1 MLDNLQQRIILK
13 ARPSAQRLAIG
24 FMALVLMS
32 LLGLDTWQSWTART
46 QALRVAQTHTANL
59 ARSLAQHAEST
70 VQEADTVLADLTE
83 RVQADGTGP
92 AQLARL
98 HRLMQARTHE
108 LTQLHG
114 LFIYDKDGRWLVTSN
129 DVDPAGVNNA
139 DREYFQFHRFN
150 RGNAVHIGPVIRSRT
165 NNQLIIPVSRRIE
178 GPDGAFAGVALATLD
193 LEFFNRFYQ
202 SFDLDRQ
209 GVIVLALGNGTV
221 LARRPFDEH
230 VIGTS
235 LAKGRVFSELLPNQP
250 SGSSMMPSLI
260 DGVSRLFSY
269 KSLDK
274 YPLVVEAAQSK
285 DAIYA
290 TWHANLL
297 RSAAF
302 ILVVGAALSVFGV
315 ALIRQLRHGQRT
327 EAQLRNAHAAL
338 EILAMQD
345 ALTGLANRRQLDAAL
360 PHEIGRARRNGKP
373 LGLIM
378 LDVDHFKRFNDLY
391 GHPAGD
397 QCLRAVGRAV
407 LDCVGRSSDLVVRY
421 GGEELLVVLPES
433 DWAGTWL
440 VANNIL
446 ERVRELTIHH
456 AGNDGGLV
464 TLSAGVHVWVPEGE
478 DTQPHLLIQAAD
490 QALYQ
495 AKHHGR
501 NRLYPPQPQRQVQP
515 EPQQV

>member
-13 ARPSAQRLAIG
+13 ARPTAQRLAIG
-24 FMALVLMS
+24 FMALVLLS

-46 QALRVAQTHTANL
+46 QALRVAQTDTSNL

-70 VQEADTVLADLTE
+70 VQEADVVLADLTE
-83 RVQADGTGP
+83 RVRADGTGP
-92 AQLARL
+92 QQLARL
-98 HRLMQARTHE
+98 HSLMQARTHE

-129 DVDPAGVNNA
+129 DVDPQGANNA

-150 RGNAVHIGPVIRSRT
+150 RDPAVHIGPVIRSRT
-165 NNQLIIPVSRRIE
+165 NNQLVIPISRRID
-178 GPDGAFAGVALATLD
+178 GPDGAFAGVVLATLD

-209 GVIVLALGNGTV
+209 GVIVLALGNGTI
-221 LARRPFDEH
+221 LARRPFEEH
-230 VIGTS
+230 IIGTS
-235 LAKGRVFSELLPNQP
+235 LARGRVFSEMLPNQP
-250 SGSSMMPSLI
+250 TGSGMMPSMI

-269 KSLDK
+269 KALGK

-290 TWHANLL
+290 TWYANLM

-315 ALIRQLRHGQRT
+315 VLIRQIRHGQLT
-327 EAQLRNAHAAL
+327 EAKLRNAHAAL

-360 PHEIGRARRNGKP
+360 PHEIGRARRNGKA

-378 LDVDHFKRFNDLY
+378 IDVDHFKRFNDLY
-391 GHPAGD
+391 GHPEGD
-397 QCLRAVGRAV
+397 QCLASVGRAV

-421 GGEELLVVLPES
+421 GGEELLLVLPES
-433 DWAGTWL
+433 DWQGTWQVAEKVL
-440 VANNIL
+440 VA
-446 ERVRELTIHH
+446 VRALGIPH
-456 AGNDGGLV
+456 AGNDGGVV
-464 TLSAGVHVWVPEGE
+464 TVSAGLHVWLPGAG
-478 DTQPHLLIQAAD
+478 DAHPQDLIQAAD
-490 QALYQ
+490 QALYA
-495 AKHHGR
+495 AKSQGR
-501 NRLYPPQPQRQVQP
+501 NRLHPSLPQHLAQA
-515 EPQQV
+515 EETA

>member
-24 FMALVLMS
+24 FMALVLLS

-46 QALRVAQTHTANL
+46 QALHVARTDTANL
-59 ARSLAQHAEST
+59 ARSLAQQAQST
-70 VQEADTVLADLTE
+70 VQEADVVLADLSE
-83 RVQADGTGP
+83 RVQADGTSP
-92 AQLARL
+92 AQLKRL
-98 HRLMQARTHE
+98 RRLMQARTHD
-108 LTQLHG
+108 LPQLHG

-129 DVDPAGVNNA
+129 DVEPAGANNA
-139 DREYFQFHRFN
+139 DREYFQYHRFN
-150 RGNAVHIGPVIRSRT
+150 RGDAVHIGPVIRSRT
-165 NNQLIIPVSRRIE
+165 NNQLVIPVSRRID

-209 GVIVLALGNGTV
+209 GVIVLALANGTV
-221 LARRPFDEH
+221 LARRPFEEH
-230 VIGTS
+230 IIGTS
-235 LAKGRVFSELLPNQP
+235 LARGQVFSDMLPNQP
-250 SGSSMMPSLI
+250 SGSSMMPSII
-260 DGVSRLFSY
+260 DGVARLFSY
-269 KSLDK
+269 QALDK
-274 YPLVVEAAQSK
+274 YPLVVEAAQSR

-315 ALIRQLRHGQRT
+315 LLIRQIRHGQRT
-327 EAQLRNAHAAL
+327 EAKLRNAHAAL

-360 PHEIGRARRNGKP
+360 PHEIGRARRSGKP

-378 LDVDHFKRFNDLY
+378 LDVDHFKRFNELY

-397 QCLRAVGRAV
+397 QCLTAVGRTV

-433 DWAGTWL
+433 DWPGTWQ
-440 VANNIL
+440 VAERIL
-446 ERVRELTIHH
+446 DAVRGLLIAH
-456 AGNDGGLV
+456 AGNDGGVV
-464 TLSAGVHVWVPEGE
+464 TVSAGLHVWTPGNG
-478 DTQPHLLIQAAD
+478 DPHPQDLIQAAD
-490 QALYQ
+490 QALYT
-495 AKHHGR
+495 AKSLGR
-501 NRLYPPQPQRQVQP
+501 NRLHPTQPRRQVRVEAP
-515 EPQQV
+515 V

>member
-24 FMALVLMS
+24 FMALVLLS

-46 QALRVAQTHTANL
+46 QALRVAQTDTANL

-98 HRLMQARTHE
+98 HRQMQTRTHE
-108 LTQLHG
+108 LLQLHG

-129 DVDPAGVNNA
+129 DVDPPGINNA
-139 DREYFQFHRFN
+139 DREYFQFHRYN
-150 RGNAVHIGPVIRSRT
+150 RGSGVHIGPVIRSRT
-165 NNQLIIPVSRRIE
+165 NNQLIIPVSRRID
-178 GPDGAFAGVALATLD
+178 GPDGSFAGVALATLD

-209 GVIVLALGNGTV
+209 GVILLALANGTV
-221 LARRPFDEH
+221 LNRRPFDEH
-230 VIGTS
+230 VIGSS
-235 LAKGRVFSELLPNQP
+235 LARGKVFSELLPNQAA
-250 SGSSMMPSLI
+250 GSSMMPSMI

-269 KSLDK
+269 KALDK

-285 DAIYA
+285 EAIYA

-297 RSAAF
+297 RSVVF
-302 ILVVGAALSVFGV
+302 IAVVGAALSLLGV
-315 ALIRQLRHGQRT
+315 LLIRQINHGLRT
-327 EAQLRNAHAAL
+327 EAKLRNAHAAL

-360 PHEIGRARRNGKP
+360 PHEIGRARRSGKA

-397 QCLRAVGRAV
+397 QCLVAVGRAV

-433 DWAGTWL
+433 DWNGTWQ
-440 VANNIL
+440 VAENIL
-446 ERVRELTIHH
+446 DSVRALMIAH

-464 TLSAGVHVWVPEGE
+464 TASAGVHVWTPGAG
-478 DTQPHLLIQAAD
+478 DMHPHELIQAAD
-490 QALYQ
+490 EALYK
-495 AKHHGR
+495 AKSLGR
-501 NRLYPPQPQRQVQP
+501 NRLHPNRLQRQARVGQP
-515 EPQQV
+515 L